1 MNESGVVKYKE
12 IVDPDVKLKL
22 EEALSAV
29 KRSILFKEIKGEA
42 NKAQVPLS
50 ETSLFPNWSRC

>member
-50 ETSLFPNWSRC
+50 ETSLFPN